1 MKKIVKFPEPREWEE
16 YRNTPNAT
24 YKSIPELR
32 DSLYK
37 EQGYICAYCMR
48 RIPCKDPNS
57 TENHKIEHIQC
68 RDNYAIRSLDYS
80 NMIMCCPGNIGGSG
94 LHCDSSK
101 GNQDI
106 SFTPFDD
113 HFIDTLSYNS
123 KDGHIKSSNKKYDQ
137 EINEILNLNNYLL
150 RINRKNTLDGVLR
163 VLMKYNYSKSYM
175 TRILKKWESKD
186 EEGKFPEY
194 CGIVV
199 YYLKKKLSQY

>member
-1 MKKIVKFPEPREWEE
+1 MKKIVKLPEPREWKE

-48 RIPCKDPNS
+48 RIPCRDPHS

-68 RDNYAIRSLDYS
+68 RNKYGIRSLDYS
-80 NMIMCCPGNIGGSG
+80 NMIMCCPGNIGGYR

-101 GNQDI
+101 GNQNI

-113 HFIDTLSYNS
+113 CFIDTLSYGF

-137 EINEILNLNNYLL
+137 DINEILNLNNSLL
-150 RINRKNTLDGVLR
+150 KFNRKTTLEGVLYT
-163 VLMKYNYSKSYM
+163 LQKKNFSKSCI
-175 TRILKKWESKD
+175 TRILKKYESKD
-186 EEGKFPEY
+186 KDGKFLEY
-194 CGIVV
+194 CGIVI
-199 YYLKKKLSQY
+199 YYLKKRLKQY